1 MRLLE
6 IALSVLEIIKEKQF
20 EISDQDLV
28 RKVQEEVPEFSE
40 LIWAEMVVEN
50 KHLIYLEDVCN
61 ALEINLL
68 EVLKHSE
75 KVMDGGLPIILT
87 CEKCKWKKLSVFSN
101 ETLQV
106 LQKNNINPH
115 FYKCEICRG
124 DN

>member
-50 KHLIYLEDVCN
+50 KHLIYLEDVCD

-68 EVLKHSE
+68 DVLKHSE
-75 KVMDGGLPIILT
+75 KVMDGGLPIVLT
-87 CEKCKWKKLSVFSN
+87 CEKCKWKKLSIFSN